1 MNKLTKL
8 LLIIISIM
16 TVLTHCGFTV
26 FAEEGDNT
34 DPPSSTEE
42 PTPPEEYQQKECIS
56 IAVDTRVRTGPGTK
70 YAQLRIDGELQY
82 YNYREVLTII
92 GEERN
97 ELGELWYNVI
107 YIRNNTEYQTWIRE
121 DFVQIKVRPEDDPD
135 FEQYLTDQG
144 FPETYKDSIRQL
156 HALHPTWVFTAYN
169 TGLEWV
175 DVIKMESRLGYNL
188 INGSN
193 LCYRSVAEGAYDVTT
208 GKFKAYDGTG
218 WFCAN
223 SQTIAYYIDPR
234 NFLNESN
241 IFMFLTLSYKE
252 TETEDVVQ
260 RTLDGTF
267 MSGRDS
273 VDNLTYASIFV
284 EAGQVS
290 GASPIY
296 LAVLARQEQGGGGSA
311 AITGGSFTYNGKT
324 YSGLY
329 NFYNIGATGGTD
341 NWKKGLVY
349 ANGGANGENTS
360 YGRPWNSP
368 RKSII
373 GGAQWIVSGYIS
385 GGQDTMYLQK
395 FNVTPYSTYTHQYM
409 TNVRAPHS
417 QSSSMYTTYKNAE
430 SLEQPLVFSIP
441 IFNNMPAKTELPT
454 TYHLPTTLEEQRQMA
469 QDDPTITPDPQPED
483 PHYTGN
489 MVTDLQLVSQDGFLT
504 GFAIGM
510 TYGELKTK
518 AAEISDS
525 VVVKITNGETELKDD
540 ETVATGYKIEFA
552 EESGSSFYTIIIRGD
567 INGDGKVNIMDLLLI
582 KKDILDLSE
591 LSGSA
596 LKAALT
602 ESDTEVSLMG
612 YLLIKKHILGLQSIP
627 Q

>member
-8 LLIIISIM
+8 LLIFISIM

-34 DPPSSTEE
+34 DPPAST
-42 PTPPEEYQQKECIS
+42 EEYQQKECIS

-144 FPETYKDSIRQL
+144 FPESYKDSIRQL
-156 HALHPTWVFTAYN
+156 HALHPTWVFTTYN
-169 TGLEWV
+169 TGFEWT

-241 IFMFLTLSYKE
+241 IFMFLILSYKE
-252 TETEDVVQ
+252 TETEEVVQ

-267 MSGRDS
+267 MSGKDS

-284 EAGQVS
+284 EAGKAS

-329 NFYNIGATGGTD
+329 NFYNIGATGGID

-417 QSSSMYTTYKNAE
+417 QRSSMYNTYKNAE

-441 IFNNMPAKTELPT
+441 VFNNMPAKTELPT

-469 QDDPTITPDPQPED
+469 QDDPTITPDPEPEE

-489 MVTDLQLVSQDGFLT
+489 MVTDLQLVSQDGYLT
-504 GFAIGM
+504 GFALGM
-510 TYGELKTK
+510 TYGEFKKK
-518 AAEISDS
+518 AAEISES
-525 VVVKITNGETELKDD
+525 VAVKITNGETELKDD
-540 ETVATGYKIEFA
+540 EAVATGYKIEFV
-552 EESGSSFYTIIIRGD
+552 EESGSNFYTIIIRGD

-602 ESDTEVSLMG
+602 ESDTEVSLRG

>member
-8 LLIIISIM
+8 VLIFISIM

-34 DPPSSTEE
+34 DPPA
-42 PTPPEEYQQKECIS
+42 PTEEYQQKECIS

-144 FPETYKDSIRQL
+144 FPESYKDSIRQL
-156 HALHPTWVFTAYN
+156 HALHPTWVFTTYN
-169 TGLEWV
+169 TGLEWT

-241 IFMFLTLSYKE
+241 IFMFLILSYKE
-252 TETEDVVQ
+252 TETEEVVQ

-267 MSGRDS
+267 MSGKDS
-273 VDNLTYASIFV
+273 VDNLTYSSIFV
-284 EAGQVS
+284 EAGKAS

-329 NFYNIGATGGTD
+329 NFYNIGATGGID

-417 QSSSMYTTYKNAE
+417 QSSSMYNTYKNAE

-441 IFNNMPAKTELPT
+441 VFNNMPAKTELPT

-469 QDDPTITPDPQPED
+469 QDDPTITPDPEPEE

-489 MVTDLQLVSQDGFLT
+489 MVTDLQLVSQDGYLT
-504 GFAIGM
+504 GFALGM
-510 TYGELKTK
+510 TYGELKKK
-518 AAEISDS
+518 AAEISES
-525 VVVKITNGETELKDD
+525 VAVKITNGETELKDD
-540 ETVATGYKIEFA
+540 EAVATGYKIEFV
-552 EESGSSFYTIIIRGD
+552 EESGSNFYTIIIRGD

-602 ESDTEVSLMG
+602 ESDTEVSLRG